1 MHLANY
7 KPILMRRVFAEF
19 LRPEDILCYFD
30 PDITVK
36 CRWSFFEDWVRY
48 GLALV
53 EDCTFPYLPSDHPLR
68 YQWMEV
74 AGSAGLTQKRAPSRH
89 YNSGFVGLP
98 ASLQHVLPTWE
109 SLTEAAQAFGYDST
123 RFTSADSTSPW
134 QAADQEL
141 LNVTVMTT
149 DVPPVHPG
157 PRWMDFNGGGY
168 AMSHAVNSPK
178 PWARDYVKSS
188 LDGKPPACPARGSET
203 TQSARSGCF
212 RNRSS
217 ASAGLRSR
225 RRSPLAESGVVL
237 KPADA
242 AADLRTPSG
251 PVFA

>member
-1 MHLANY
+1 MAFGELCLRDIGANCRRGSATASLKDGMADFAVADGCNIKFLLLDTKLHLANY

-36 CRWSFFEDWVRY
+36 CRWSFFEEWVRY

-98 ASLQHVLPTWE
+98 ASMQHVLPTWE

-134 QAADQEL
+134 QAADQR
-141 LNVTVMTT
+141 TPQCHG
-149 DVPPVHPG
+149 DDHG
-157 PRWMDFNGGGY
+157 C
-168 AMSHAVNSPK
+168 SPCA
-178 PWARDYVKSS
+178 PWAPMGWISMV
-188 LDGKPPACPARGSET
+188 
-203 TQSARSGCF
+203 
-212 RNRSS
+212 
-217 ASAGLRSR
+217 
-225 RRSPLAESGVVL
+225 
-237 KPADA
+237 A
-242 AADLRTPSG
+242 AT
-251 PVFA
+251 